1 MNKVITLATIAIA
14 AVAQY
19 APAQETATLEIGDFS
34 STTQLFGGSAWECA
48 PVNFYYS
55 NSGGQ
60 FLYTAEQIASIADD
74 NGEIT

>member
-48 PVNFYYS
+48 PVNF
-55 NSGGQ
+55 
-60 FLYTAEQIASIADD
+60 
-74 NGEIT
+74 